1 MDQSFN
7 EHDKEVMTRLAASRQ
22 ELKKNPYRPLYH
34 FAAAEGAMN
43 DPNGLCFWKG
53 KWHLFFQ
60 GGSPEATQPS
70 WGHAVSTDLIH

>member
-53 KWHLFFQ
+53 K
-60 GGSPEATQPS
+60 
-70 WGHAVSTDLIH
+70 